1 MSGYLDTAIQVNI
14 TATSAT
20 LSVPDTTI
28 PALIGYHTYNTD
40 LIRSYTDL
48 TGMTSDGFLTTDPLY
63 LMALNLVSQ
72 NPRPAEFRVIRGTT
86 AAAQTTTFVVTN
98 NTVGASVG
106 FTLTL
111 AGVATDCHHVVTAG
125 QTTTQVATAI
135 ATLADAAAG
144 ITSTNSASTTV
155 TTLTTAAGAI
165 AYQSAVFGGT
175 FTDNTATA
183 APGTD
188 LDAALL
194 VDNSWYGI
202 TGEWVGETNITLV
215 AAWAEANKK
224 MHFYSTGDS
233 APLAGTGVFASLHAL
248 SYYRSVGLYETSPGN
263 FGSVGWLA
271 RGLVTFPGAYN
282 FAYKTIAGDTVDV
295 PTPTNITNMQADN
308 GNFTISM
315 AGVNVAIDGR
325 SAQGQFADIQI
336 GVDGLTNDIRVSVGT
351 LLVTVPKLPYTGK
364 GMAAV
369 QSAVAGALQR
379 AVDGGFL
386 SNDAGYEFAV
396 TIPQL
401 KNVSASDKQNRIL
414 RNVNFTAT
422 AQGAINKVIIN
433 GTVSI

>member
-28 PALIGYHTYNTD
+28 PAIAGYHTHNTD
-40 LIRSYTDL
+40 LIRTYNDL
-48 TGMTSDGFLTTDPLY
+48 TGMTSDGFSTTEPLY

-72 NPRPAEFRVIRGTT
+72 NPRPAEFRVIRTTT
-86 AAAQTTTFVVTN
+86 AAAQSTSFVVTN

-111 AGVATDCHHVVTAG
+111 AGTATDCHHVVTTG
-125 QTTTQVATAI
+125 QTTDQVATAV
-135 ATLADAAAG
+135 AALAEAAAG
-144 ITSTNSASTTV
+144 ITSSASTSTV
-155 TTLTTAAGAI
+155 TTLTTTAGSI
-165 AYQSAVFGGT
+165 AYQSAVYGGT
-175 FTDNTATA
+175 FTDNTAA
-183 APGTD
+183 ASPGAD

-202 TGEWVGETNITLV
+202 TGEWVGATNILAMAV
-215 AAWAEANKK
+215 WAEANKK

-233 APLAGTGVFASLHAL
+233 APLAGTGIFATLAAAN
-248 SYYRSVGLYETSPGN
+248 YYRSVGLYETSPGN

-271 RGLVTFPGAYN
+271 RGLVAFPGAYN

-336 GVDGLTNDIRVSVGT
+336 GIDGLTADIKVSVGT